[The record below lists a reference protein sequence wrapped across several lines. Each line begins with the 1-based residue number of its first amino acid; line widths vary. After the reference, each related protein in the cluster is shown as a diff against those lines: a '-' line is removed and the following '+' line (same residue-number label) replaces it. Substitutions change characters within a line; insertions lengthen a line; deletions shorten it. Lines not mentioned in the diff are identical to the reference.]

1 MNGKTPRLP
10 LLDLL
15 RGLAIVA
22 MVLYHG
28 VWDVWS
34 VGMLDIDPVHDPLS
48 LWSRSTILG
57 TFLLL
62 VGMGTSLGAA
72 GGWNG
77 RRFLRRLGFLVL
89 GAGAV
94 TAASLIV
101 FPATPIFFGVLHH
114 IAVASLLALL
124 LVRLPPF
131 LVAALGVGI
140 LVLDGR
146 VAFDVFNGPWLN
158 WIGLATTA
166 PPSNDYVPL
175 VPWFGLVAIGV
186 AVGRWER
193 LVVLL
198 ARPRLE
204 SRFARILIRMGR
216 SGLLIYLL
224 HQPILYGAILGLAT
238 ITGPWDPPGTRAFI
252 DDCRTMCGSQGED
265 EPFCVV
271 YCECAADRMV
281 RRPDPSLDP
290 MSRLQNAARECA
302 VRAKSR

>member
-1 MNGKTPRLP
+1 MTERPPRIP
-10 LLDLL
+10 LLDLS

-28 VWDVWS
+28 AWDTWS
-34 VGMLDIDPVHDPLS
+34 VGMLDIDPVHDQLS
-48 LWSRSTILG
+48 LWSRSAILG
-57 TFLLL
+57 AFLLL
-62 VGMGTSLGAA
+62 VGMGTALGTTS
-72 GGWNG
+72 GWNG
-77 RRFLRRLGFLVL
+77 RRFPRRLGFLIL

-124 LVRLPPF
+124 LVRLPPL

-140 LVLDGR
+140 LVVDGR
-146 VAFDVFNGPWLN
+146 VAFDVFNGPWLS

-186 AVGRWER
+186 AAGRWSR
-193 LVVLL
+193 LTTLL

-204 SRFARILIRMGR
+204 SRPARVLIRMGR
-216 SGLLIYLL
+216 NSLLIYLL

-252 DDCRTMCGSQGED
+252 DDCRTMCDLQGKD
-265 EPFCVV
+265 EPFCAA
-271 YCECAADRMV
+271 YCECAADLMV

-290 MSRLQNAARECA
+290 MSRVQNAARECA
-302 VRAKSR
+302 IRAETR